1 MLPYLHD
8 EKITIRHYFSSAY
21 ALNQNSSMRLPVTVL
36 LALLCSTASIAQS
49 TWYVNAKAP
58 ASTADGTS
66 WSTAIPYLQDALE
79 AALPG
84 DIIWIAAGVY
94 KPTTNNDRTASF
106 RLKDGIKLYGGFAG
120 TETQLQQRDW
130 QANPTILSGDIGT
143 PGVADDNAYSI
154 LYATKT
160 GFDTRLDGLV
170 FEDGNAN
177 HPDNVNILFYEKGHS
192 GSAVFLDG
200 LGAGNFAYLTI
211 ANSTFRRNWSDYY
224 GAVYANGRNGG
235 KSAVQIEN
243 CTFIQN
249 RCGGGGG
256 AVAVDN
262 DDTQAY
268 NIQIK
273 LCTFEENYAHNRGG
287 ALLLGHHAD
296 VFVQDCTFK
305 RDSVRF
311 HAGGAVSIEGDNVT
325 SNCRFDNCLF
335 EQNRVGSG
343 AVGGAIVI
351 EQIYANLKL
360 TFQNC
365 RFLRHK
371 APDLIWAPTLFSAAQ
386 IVYQNCI
393 FQENNVA
400 NLVFNQT
407 IGVTGEQ
414 RFVNCLFY
422 KNAGAEIYDYFDAND
437 QTVHRFQNCIIVKD
451 PGLDIVNG
459 GPKVEMDHCMV
470 SQPDCAALG
479 LGVSCGPGMIFSAD
493 PLFFNPSGG
502 DFHLMPCS
510 PAIDAG
516 NNDATAMPATDL
528 AGEPRIQ
535 NKAADIGPYE
545 HAMVQGTIKPA
556 SCPDSRDGAIEF
568 GGYFCPPLLLSWTKD
583 EETGARTDSLAAGTY
598 IFTFQDAGG
607 NTETDTL
614 FVPTLPPLAILPN
627 VAGVSCFGLSDGVA
641 GIDLSGGTPP
651 HSIKWE
657 NGSTAAFLF
666 GVAPGNYPVSVTDAN
681 GCVATD
687 VITVSD
693 PGLMQVLY
701 TVTPASGPGK
711 ADGSIRIDSIVN
723 GTGPYSWNNINLEN
737 LLPGTYVIT
746 VTDANGCVVVAPVV
760 VGIATA
766 AGEPDAMA
774 FRPRIAPNPV
784 TAGDWSLL
792 QWGTNDVQAVLIH
805 DSAGRLIRQVRVSPG
820 ETQIML
826 QAPAVAGVYRV
837 TALKA
842 DGKVQIC
849 KWNVF

>member
-1 MLPYLHD
+1 
-8 EKITIRHYFSSAY
+8 
-21 ALNQNSSMRLPVTVL
+21 MRQPVTL
-36 LALLCSTASIAQS
+36 FFALLFSTVSIAQS
-49 TWYVNAKAP
+49 TWYVNAAASP
-58 ASTADGTS
+58 STADGTS
-66 WSTAIPYLQDALE
+66 WNTAIPYLQDALE

-84 DIIWIAAGVY
+84 DVLWIAGGIY

-106 RLKDGIKLYGGFAG
+106 RIKNGIKLYGGFAG

-143 PGVADDNAYSI
+143 PGQADDNSYNI
-154 LYATKT
+154 LYATQT
-160 GFDTRLDGLV
+160 GFDTRLDGLI

-177 HPDNVNILFYEKGHS
+177 HPDNVNILFFEKGHS

-211 ANSTFRRNWSDYY
+211 ANSTFRRNWSDYF
-224 GAVYANGRNGG
+224 GAIYANGRNAG
-235 KSAVQIEN
+235 KSALQIEN
-243 CTFIQN
+243 CTFTQN
-249 RCGGGGG
+249 LCGGGGG

-262 DDTQAY
+262 DDEQLF
-268 NIQIK
+268 NVQIRHC
-273 LCTFEENYAHNRGG
+273 LFEENYAHNRGG

-325 SNCRFDNCLF
+325 SSCRFDDCLF
-335 EQNRVGSG
+335 DENRVGPG
-343 AVGGAIVI
+343 AVGGAVVV
-351 EQIYANLKL
+351 EQIYANLNL
-360 TFQNC
+360 IFQNC
-365 RFLRHK
+365 RFNRHK
-371 APDLIWAPTLFSAAQ
+371 APDLIWVPSLFSATR

-400 NLVFNQT
+400 NLVFHQT
-407 IGVTGEQ
+407 IGATGEQ

-422 KNAGAEIYDYFDAND
+422 KNTGAEIYDYFDVND
-437 QTVHRFQNCIIVKD
+437 QTVHRFQNCIVVKD

-470 SQPDCAALG
+470 SQPGCAALG
-479 LGVSCGPGMIFSAD
+479 VGVACGPGMIFSAD

-510 PAIDAG
+510 PGIDAG
-516 NNDATAMPATDL
+516 NNNAIAMPATDL
-528 AGEPRIQ
+528 SGEPRIQ

-545 HAMVQGTIKPA
+545 HALVQGAIKPA
-556 SCPDSRDGAIEF
+556 SCPDSRDGAIDF
-568 GGYFCPPLLLSWTKD
+568 GGYFCPPLLLSWARD
-583 EETGARTDSLAAGTY
+583 EETGARTDSLSAGTY
-598 IFTFQDAGG
+598 VFTFQDAAG

-651 HSIKWE
+651 YAIKWE
-657 NGSTAAFLF
+657 NGSTSAFLF
-666 GVAPGNYPVSVTDAN
+666 GVAPGKYPVTVTDAN
-681 GCVATD
+681 GCMATD
-687 VITVSD
+687 VVAVPD

-711 ADGSIRIDSIVN
+711 ADGRIRIDSIVN
-723 GTGPYSWNNINLEN
+723 GTGPYTWNNINLEN
-737 LLPGTYVIT
+737 LLPGTYIIT
-746 VTDANGCVVVAPVV
+746 VTDANGCMIVTPIV

-766 AGEPDAMA
+766 AGEADATEIR
-774 FRPRIAPNPV
+774 FRLSPNPV
-784 TAGDWSLL
+784 AAGGQSLL
-792 QWGTNDVQAVLIH
+792 QWSTDDLQTILIH
-805 DSAGRLIRQVRVSPG
+805 DSAGRLIWQAGVSPG
-820 ETQIML
+820 ETHILL
-826 QAPAVAGVYRV
+826 QAPAVAGNYWVSV
-837 TALKA
+837 IGSN
-842 DGKVQIC
+842 GKSSKG
-849 KWNVF
+849 KWVVW